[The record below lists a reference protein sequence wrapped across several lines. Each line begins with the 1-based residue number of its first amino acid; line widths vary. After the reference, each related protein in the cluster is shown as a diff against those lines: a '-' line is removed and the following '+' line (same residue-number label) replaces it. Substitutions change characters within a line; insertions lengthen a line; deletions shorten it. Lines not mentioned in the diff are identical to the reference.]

1 MTGQPVCWVCGG
13 IINSSERLPM
23 EMRIMKKK
31 VLVVLSL
38 SFLMHTLLNDK
49 EE

>member
-1 MTGQPVCWVCGG
+1 
-13 IINSSERLPM
+13 M

-49 EE
+49 EEWWQGQVEGNSCSITIDIRTC